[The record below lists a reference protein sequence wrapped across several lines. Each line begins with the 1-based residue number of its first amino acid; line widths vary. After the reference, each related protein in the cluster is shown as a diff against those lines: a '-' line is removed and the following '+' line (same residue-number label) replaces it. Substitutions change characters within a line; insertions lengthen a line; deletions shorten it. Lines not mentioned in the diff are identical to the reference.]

1 MLQCNIKWEL
11 SFLQIKLIKK
21 SNNGSNED
29 FIPVKFT
36 NYISIIVVK
45 YIKCILYGPKFPIK
59 GTHSGHNRQAN
70 VTFGNNLYLFQYAII
85 LDAKIV

>member
-11 SFLQIKLIKK
+11 SFLQVKLIKK

-29 FIPVKFT
+29 FIPVKFI

-45 YIKCILYGPKFPIK
+45 YIKCILYSAKSPIK
-59 GTHSGHNRQAN
+59 DTHSGHNRQAN
-70 VTFGNNLYLFQYAII
+70 VAFSNKLYLSQYVIV
-85 LDAKIV
+85 LNAKIV